1 MEQKMNTTNWVSSI
15 PKIIQPINKLIPERI
30 INFGSEQLL
39 NRLFKEEIISGDLDF
54 ISERVIEIKVKDID
68 LSLFLT
74 LKENQLKT
82 LKSPVKADVQLSADG
97 DALLLL
103 IYGKVDPDTL
113 FFNRKLMVK
122 GNTELG
128 LHLKNFLDTIEV
140 NQKLPK
146 ALFLIGD
153 RFSDFIYKEKDE
165 TIQIS

>member
-1 MEQKMNTTNWVSSI
+1 MNTTNWVSSI
-15 PKIIQPINKLIPERI
+15 PKLIRPINKLIPSQF
-30 INFGSEQLL
+30 INFGSEKLL
-39 NRLFKEEIISGDLDF
+39 NLLFKEEISSGELNFISGN
-54 ISERVIEIKVKDID
+54 IIEIKVKDID

-74 LKENQLKT
+74 LKGNQLKS
-82 LKSPVKADVQLSADG
+82 LKGLAEADVKLSADA

-140 NQKLPK
+140 NQKLPR
-146 ALFLIGD
+146 ALYLIGE
-153 RFSDFIYKEKDE
+153 RFSDFIYKEKGE

>member
-1 MEQKMNTTNWVSSI
+1 MNTTNWVSSI
-15 PKIIQPINKLIPERI
+15 PKIIRPINKLIPSKF
-30 INFGSEQLL
+30 INVGSEKLL
-39 NRLFKEEIISGDLDF
+39 NLLFKEEISSGELNFISGN
-54 ISERVIEIKVKDID
+54 IIEIKVKDID

-74 LKENQLKT
+74 LEGNQLKS
-82 LKSPVKADVQLSADG
+82 LKGPVEADVQLSSDG

-140 NQKLPK
+140 NQKLPR
-146 ALFLIGD
+146 ALYLIGD
-153 RFSDFIYKEKDE
+153 RFSDFIYKEKGE
-165 TIQIS
+165 TIQTS

>member
-1 MEQKMNTTNWVSSI
+1 MNTTNWVSSI

-54 ISERVIEIKVKDID
+54 ISERVVEIKVKDID

-74 LKENQLKT
+74 LKGNQLKA
-82 LKSPVKADVQLSADG
+82 LKRPVNADVQLSADG

-103 IYGKVDPDTL
+103 VYGKVDPDTL

-153 RFSDFIYKEKDE
+153 RFSDFIYKEKGE

>member
-1 MEQKMNTTNWVSSI
+1 MNTTNWVSSI
-15 PKIIQPINKLIPERI
+15 PKLIRPINNLIPSHF
-30 INFGSEQLL
+30 INFGSEKLL
-39 NRLFKEEIISGDLDF
+39 NRLFKEELTSGDLDF
-54 ISERVIEIKVKDID
+54 ISGKIIEIKVKDID

-74 LKENQLKT
+74 LKGTQLKS
-82 LKSPVKADVQLSADG
+82 LNRPAEADVKLSADG

-140 NQKLPK
+140 NQKLPR
-146 ALFLIGD
+146 ALYLIGE
-153 RFSDFIYKEKDE
+153 RFSDFIYKEKGE

>member
-1 MEQKMNTTNWVSSI
+1 MNTTNWVSSI
-15 PKIIQPINKLIPERI
+15 PKLIRPINKLIPENI

-39 NRLFKEEIISGDLDF
+39 NRFFKEEILSGELDF
-54 ISERVIEIKVKDID
+54 ISEKTVEIKVKDID

-74 LKENQLKT
+74 LKGGQLKS
-82 LKSPVKADVQLSADG
+82 LKSPANADVKLSADG

-140 NQKLPK
+140 NQKLPR
-146 ALFLIGD
+146 ALYLIGD
-153 RFSDFIYKEKDE
+153 RFSDFIYKEKGE
-165 TIQIS
+165 TIQIT

>member
-1 MEQKMNTTNWVSSI
+1 MNTTNWVSAI
-15 PKIIQPINKLIPERI
+15 PRIIQPINKLIPESI

-39 NRLFKEEIISGDLDF
+39 NHLFKEEIISGDLDF
-54 ISERVIEIKVKDID
+54 ISEKVIEIKVKDID

-74 LKENQLKT
+74 LKSGRLQS
-82 LKSPVKADVQLSADG
+82 LKSPREYDVQLSADG

-146 ALFLIGD
+146 ALYLIGE
-153 RFSDFIYKEKDE
+153 RFSNFIYKEKSE

>member
-1 MEQKMNTTNWVSSI
+1 MNTTNWVSSI
-15 PKIIQPINKLIPERI
+15 PHIIRPINKLIPSKF
-30 INFGSEQLL
+30 INFGSEKLL
-39 NRLFKEEIISGDLDF
+39 NLLFKEEISSGELNFISGN
-54 ISERVIEIKVKDID
+54 IIEIKVKDID

-74 LKENQLKT
+74 LKGNQLKS
-82 LKSPVKADVQLSADG
+82 LKSPVEPDVQLSADG

-140 NQKLPK
+140 NQKLPR
-146 ALFLIGD
+146 ALYLIGD
-153 RFSDFIYKEKDE
+153 RFSDFIYKEKGE
-165 TIQIS
+165 TIQTS

>member
-1 MEQKMNTTNWVSSI
+1 MNTKKWVDAI
-15 PKIIQPINKLIPERI
+15 PKMIQPIKRITPEPI
-30 INFGSEQLL
+30 INFGSDKIL
-39 NRLFKEEIISGDLDF
+39 NLLFKDELNNGDLNF
-54 ISERVIEIKVKDID
+54 ISKKIIEVYVKDID

-74 LKENQLKT
+74 LEKNKIKT
-82 LKSPVKADVQLSADG
+82 LKSPQEADVTLSATG
-97 DALLLL
+97 DSLVLL

-146 ALFLIGD
+146 AIYLMGD
-153 RFSDFIYKEKDE
+153 RFSDFIYKAKGE
-165 TIQIS
+165 TISIN

>member
-1 MEQKMNTTNWVSSI
+1 MNTNNWVSSI
-15 PKIIQPINKLIPERI
+15 PKIIQPINKLIPETI

-39 NRLFKEEIISGDLDF
+39 NRLFKEEIIAGDLDF
-54 ISERVIEIKVKDID
+54 ISGKVIEIKVKDID
-68 LSLFLT
+68 LSLFFTLT
-74 LKENQLKT
+74 DNQIKT
-82 LKSPVKADVQLSADG
+82 LKSQDKYDVQLSADG

-146 ALFLIGD
+146 PLFLIGD
-153 RFSDFIYKEKDE
+153 RLSDFIYKEKGE
-165 TIQIS
+165 TIPSS

>member
-1 MEQKMNTTNWVSSI
+1 MNTTNWVSSI
-15 PKIIQPINKLIPERI
+15 PKIIQPINKLIPESI

-39 NRLFKEEIISGDLDF
+39 NRLFKEEIIVGDLDF
-54 ISERVIEIKVKDID
+54 ISEKVVEIKVKDID

-74 LKENQLKT
+74 LKGSQLKA
-82 LKSPVKADVQLSADG
+82 LKSPVNADVQLSADG

-140 NQKLPK
+140 NQKLPR
-146 ALFLIGD
+146 AVFLMGD
-153 RFSDFIYKEKDE
+153 RFSDFIYKEKSE

>member
-1 MEQKMNTTNWVSSI
+1 MNTTNWVSSI

>member
-1 MEQKMNTTNWVSSI
+1 MNTTNWVSSI
-15 PKIIQPINKLIPERI
+15 PKIIQPINKLIPDSI

-39 NRLFKEEIISGDLDF
+39 NRLFKEEIIAGDLDF
-54 ISERVIEIKVKDID
+54 ISEKVVEIKVKDID

-74 LKENQLKT
+74 LKGNQLKS
-82 LKSPVKADVQLSADG
+82 LNNPVESDVQLSADG

-140 NQKLPK
+140 NQKLPR
-146 ALFLIGD
+146 ALYLIGN
-153 RFSDFIYKEKDE
+153 RFSDFIYKAKGE

>member
-1 MEQKMNTTNWVSSI
+1 MNTTNWVSSI

-74 LKENQLKT
+74 LKGNQLKALNNPT
-82 LKSPVKADVQLSADG
+82 NADVQLSADG

>member
-1 MEQKMNTTNWVSSI
+1 MNTTNWVSSI
-15 PKIIQPINKLIPERI
+15 PKIIRPINKLIPSQL
-30 INFGSEQLL
+30 INFGSEKLL
-39 NRLFKEEIISGDLDF
+39 NLLFKEEISSGELNFISGN
-54 ISERVIEIKVKDID
+54 IIEIKVKDID

-74 LKENQLKT
+74 LKGNQLKS
-82 LKSPVKADVQLSADG
+82 LKSPVKADVQLSSDG

-140 NQKLPK
+140 NQKLPS
-146 ALFLIGD
+146 ALYLIGD
-153 RFSDFIYKEKDE
+153 RFSDFIYKEKGE

>member
-1 MEQKMNTTNWVSSI
+1 MNTTNWVSSI
-15 PKIIQPINKLIPERI
+15 PKLIRPINKLIPENI

-39 NRLFKEEIISGDLDF
+39 NRFFKEEILSGELDF
-54 ISERVIEIKVKDID
+54 ISEKTVEIKVKDID

-74 LKENQLKT
+74 LKGGQLKS
-82 LKSPVKADVQLSADG
+82 LKSPANADVKLSADG

-146 ALFLIGD
+146 ALYLIGD
-153 RFSDFIYKEKDE
+153 RFSSFIYKEKGE
-165 TIQIS
+165 TIQIT

>member
-1 MEQKMNTTNWVSSI
+1 MNTTNWVSAI
-15 PKIIQPINKLIPERI
+15 PKIIQPINKLIPRSI
-30 INFGSEQLL
+30 VNFSSDQLL
-39 NRLFKEEIISGDLDF
+39 NRLFKEEILSGDLDF
-54 ISERVIEIKVKDID
+54 ISEKVIEIKVKDID

-74 LKENQLKT
+74 LRGNQLKS
-82 LKSPVKADVQLSADG
+82 LKNPDEADVQLSADG

-146 ALFLIGD
+146 PLFFIGE
-153 RFSDFIYKEKDE
+153 RFSDFIYKEKSE

>member
-1 MEQKMNTTNWVSSI
+1 MNTTNWVSSI

-54 ISERVIEIKVKDID
+54 ISERVVEIKVKDID

-74 LKENQLKT
+74 LKGNQLKALNNPT
-82 LKSPVKADVQLSADG
+82 NADVQLSADG

>member
-1 MEQKMNTTNWVSSI
+1 MNTTNWVSSI
-15 PKIIQPINKLIPERI
+15 PKIIRPINKLIPSQF
-30 INFGSEQLL
+30 INFGSEKLL
-39 NRLFKEEIISGDLDF
+39 NLLFKEEISSGELNF
-54 ISERVIEIKVKDID
+54 ISEKIIEIKVKDID

-74 LKENQLKT
+74 LKEDQLKS
-82 LKSPVKADVQLSADG
+82 LKSPVETDVQLSADG

-140 NQKLPK
+140 NQKLPR
-146 ALFLIGD
+146 ALYLIGD
-153 RFSDFIYKEKDE
+153 RFSDFIYKEKGE
-165 TIQIS
+165 TIQTS